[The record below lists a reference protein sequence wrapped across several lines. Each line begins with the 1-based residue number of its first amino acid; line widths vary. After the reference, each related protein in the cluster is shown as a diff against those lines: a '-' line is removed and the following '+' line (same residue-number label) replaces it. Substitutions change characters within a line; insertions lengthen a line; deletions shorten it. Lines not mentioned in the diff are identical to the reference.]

1 MKSKADNYFLKS
13 FEEIGLIGKH
23 FNVYDSEHNLVFK
36 NCYINDRGYVCYG
49 EDDRELWAATM
60 ELLTGDSYYEI
71 ITNKKKLR
79 DLAPEEYKKW
89 LNKNCSNLS
98 CKDCVFLKAKC
109 NTNSIGCWI
118 NHKDAYS
125 EKFLNQEIEVEE

>member
-1 MKSKADNYFLKS
+1 MKMNAVNYFLKS

-23 FNVYDSEHNLVFK
+23 FNVYDNDDNLVFN
-36 NCYINDRGYVCYG
+36 NCYINDKGYVCYG
-49 EDDRELWAATM
+49 EDDRELWAITM
-60 ELLTGDSYYEI
+60 GLLTGDMYYEI
-71 ITNKKKLR
+71 ISNKKKLR
-79 DLAPEEYKKW
+79 DLTLEEYKKW
-89 LNKNCSNLS
+89 LKKNCSNLS
-98 CKDCVFLKAKC
+98 CEDCVFLKAKC